1 LNGTDPPDFLSVGLL
16 EGVGAAP
23 SSQSGT
29 GVTVMSLSRTTT
41 LAIGTVIGF
50 TIGASGL
57 ATSFQLRIGDAKAPG
72 EVMGEIT
79 KLGGKE
85 VANGAIIVRS
95 GDKLYLVDGKPTH

>member
-1 LNGTDPPDFLSVGLL
+1 
-16 EGVGAAP
+16 
-23 SSQSGT
+23 
-29 GVTVMSLSRTTT
+29 MSLSRTTT

-57 ATSFQLRIGDAKAPG
+57 AIAFSELGMPAYMRGSNAVAALRDNEGVYVDKTSFQLRIGDAKAPG

>member
-1 LNGTDPPDFLSVGLL
+1 MAALRDN
-16 EGVGAAP
+16 EGVY
-23 SSQSGT
+23 
-29 GVTVMSLSRTTT
+29 VDK
-41 LAIGTVIGF
+41 
-50 TIGASGL
+50 
-57 ATSFQLRIGDAKAPG
+57 TSFQLRIGDAKAPG